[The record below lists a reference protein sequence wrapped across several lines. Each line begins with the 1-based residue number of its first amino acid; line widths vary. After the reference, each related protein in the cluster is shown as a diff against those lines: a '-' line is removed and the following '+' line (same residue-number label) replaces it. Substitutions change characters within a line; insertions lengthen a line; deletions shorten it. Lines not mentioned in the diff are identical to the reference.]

1 MTILAVVGKTDK
13 RVLAYPLMKTCG
25 LMGKTCVIT
34 DDVAYR
40 RLYSGTEDTGTI
52 NDVKICIR
60 KDLSEALAERTE
72 MEEEADGCDYLLYL
86 TENFIP
92 NHAQRVIALCS
103 QNRTFCGDNIEGL
116 KEDDEEG
123 RLVFATIT
131 LYAKSKNYWGI
142 PLTQIIWKPDY
153 LEYTC
158 ETEERRML
166 MPVKD
171 KVIDSF
177 LCEAFAD
184 TLKLKPA
191 NMKKIMNRKM
201 A

>member
-1 MTILAVVGKTDK
+1 M
-13 RVLAYPLMKTCG
+13 
-25 LMGKTCVIT
+25 
-34 DDVAYR
+34 
-40 RLYSGTEDTGTI
+40 
-52 NDVKICIR
+52 
-60 KDLSEALAERTE
+60 
-72 MEEEADGCDYLLYL
+72 
-86 TENFIP
+86 
-92 NHAQRVIALCS
+92 
-103 QNRTFCGDNIEGL
+103 
-116 KEDDEEG
+116 
-123 RLVFATIT
+123 
-131 LYAKSKNYWGI
+131 YAKSKNYWGI